1 MNRQDKSSI
10 ILADMKR
17 QVKKLMEYRYQ
28 HGYDRQDF
36 EQQWQDITDQF
47 NKLNESD
54 KELFNEYCD

>member
-17 QVKKLMEYRYQ
+17 QVKKLMAYRYQ
-28 HGYDRQDF
+28 HGYDRTDF
-36 EQQWQDITDQF
+36 EQQWSAITDQF